1 MRASNEIKE
10 FIKDVEGF
18 KPYPYRCPANK
29 LTIGYGHL
37 YRIEDGLTPPITEEQ
52 ASELLDRKI
61 SKIETALKL
70 IVEVPLLQTQYDAL
84 VSFAYNLGVSALA
97 NSTLLKLVNEK
108 KFLIAAD
115 QFLRW
120 KYITLG
126 NGEKKALD
134 GLLSRRKKERRLFLS
149 IPNETRIN
157 TFISPRTTSSSGSN

>member
-1 MRASNEIKE
+1 MKASNEIKE
-10 FIKDVEGF
+10 FIKEIERF
-18 KPYPYRCPANK
+18 EPYPYRCPANK

-37 YRIEDGLTPPITEEQ
+37 YRIEDGIVPPITEEQ

-61 SKIETALKL
+61 SSIETALKL

-97 NSTLLKLVNEK
+97 NSTLLKLINQK

-149 IPNETRIN
+149 IPHETKFN
-157 TFISPRTTSSSGSN
+157 HLISPRTDSGSGNN